1 MSMPVFDMAG
11 RVALITGGKRGLG
24 RALAL
29 AFAEA
34 GADVA
39 VCSRDVEGG
48 ELEVVAA
55 EIRQL
60 GRRALAVRA
69 DVSRKADVEGMAREV
84 VSELGDIDILIN
96 NAGITAPATLLE
108 TDEATWD
115 SVIDTNLK
123 GCYLCSQAVGRMMVK
138 RQQGNIVNIASE
150 LGFKSVPARSAYCIS
165 KAGVIMLTKV
175 LARDLGGYNIR
186 VNAIAPG
193 VFKTAL
199 TERFFSDSEA
209 MKDSLA
215 RQVLGRFATPN
226 DFVGVALFLAS
237 DAASFITGHTIAVEG
252 GNLT

>member
-1 MSMPVFDMAG
+1 MSMPVFDMEG
-11 RVALITGGKRGLG
+11 RIALITGGKRGLG

-29 AFAEA
+29 AFAGA

-39 VCSRDVEGG
+39 ICSRNVEGG
-48 ELEVVAA
+48 ELEAVAA

-69 DVSRKADVEGMAREV
+69 DVSRKDDVENIVRKV

-96 NAGITAPATLLE
+96 NAGITAPGSLLE

-115 SVIDTNLK
+115 SVIDINLK

-138 RQQGNIVNIASE
+138 RRQGNIINIASE
-150 LGFKSVPARSAYCIS
+150 LGFKVATLRSAYCIS

-199 TERFFSDSEA
+199 TERFFSDPEA
-209 MKDSLA
+209 MEASLA
-215 RQVLGRFATPN
+215 RQVLGRFASID
-226 DFVGVALFLAS
+226 DFIGVALFLAS
-237 DAASFITGHTIAVEG
+237 DAASFITGHTVAVEG